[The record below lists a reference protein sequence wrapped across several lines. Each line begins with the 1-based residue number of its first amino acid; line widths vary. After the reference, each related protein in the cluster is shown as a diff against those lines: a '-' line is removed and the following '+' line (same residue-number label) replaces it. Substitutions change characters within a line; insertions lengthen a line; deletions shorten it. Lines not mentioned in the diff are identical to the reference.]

1 MERLMKN
8 ELMHD
13 GLFHEIQY
21 DDINRR
27 VEVPANSY
35 TTTIDRQDFPW
46 SVSIHTSVS
55 SLNDCETFYLEAQ

>member
-1 MERLMKN
+1 MKN
-8 ELMHD
+8 ETKHS

-21 DDINRR
+21 DDIARR
-27 VEVPANSY
+27 VEVPANTY

-55 SLNDCETFYLEAQ
+55 SLKDCETFYLEAQ